1 MHTLLVEI
9 ESATKAKELNSIL
22 SSMNFIRKVSTINKK
37 TKLIKALQE
46 HEMLK
51 ASILKNKNKAIAKY
65 L

>member
-9 ESATKAKELNSIL
+9 ESATKAKELNSML
-22 SSMNFIRKVSTINKK
+22 SSMNFIKKVSSINKK
-37 TKLIKALQE
+37 VELIKALQE

-51 ASILKNKNKAIAKY
+51 ASILKNKNKAITKY